1 MTPRSARPAR
11 KLSVTVTDAL
21 GRRRA
26 ATGLA
31 RWLERTAPGG
41 ARGSLTIAL
50 VSDQRMRSLNRR
62 FRGVDA
68 VTDVLSFP
76 EKGSR
81 PDPLDKR
88 FSAQTLGDLAIAL
101 GVAARQAR
109 AEGHTLR
116 TELKIL
122 ALHGLLHLLGYDHER
137 DQGTMRRAEDRLR
150 RRGGLPAGLLGRSSQ
165 RTTGR

>member
-1 MTPRSARPAR
+1 
-11 KLSVTVTDAL
+11 VTVTDAV

-31 RWLERTAPGG
+31 RWLERTAPAG
-41 ARGSLTIAL
+41 ASGALSIGL
-50 VSDQRMRSLNRR
+50 VSDRHMRSLNRR

-76 EKGSR
+76 AGSR
-81 PDPLDKR
+81 STGDAKWLVTP
-88 FSAQTLGDLAIAL
+88 QLGDLAIAV
-101 GVAARQAR
+101 GVAGRQAQ
-109 AEGHTLR
+109 AEGHTLE

-150 RRGGLPAGLLGRSSQ
+150 RRGGLPAGLIGRSSQ